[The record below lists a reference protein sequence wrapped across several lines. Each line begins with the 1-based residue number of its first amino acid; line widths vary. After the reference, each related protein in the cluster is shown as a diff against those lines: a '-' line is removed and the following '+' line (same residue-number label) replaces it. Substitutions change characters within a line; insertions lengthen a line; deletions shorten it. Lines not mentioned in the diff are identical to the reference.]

1 MQNKTARHGGLAW
14 LFAVTCTVSAYGEEP
29 IAVRSRVFDIDY
41 AVQDEALPL
50 ESVELWYTPDDGRT
64 WHQYGRDEDRRSPVS
79 FDAPSEGGYG
89 FYLVMANTAGA
100 SSGPPVAGTRPHVR
114 AFIDFT
120 PPVVQMHPPR
130 QTTVLGSR
138 VVQLRWTVIDAHL
151 RDRPIELSYRLGSDG
166 EWRRISGVLPNTGL
180 YDWRIPDELTG
191 SVVFKVTAVDRGG
204 HRVDSESSMLAI
216 ATERAAALA
225 ADRSD
230 AAVLQTSPRTS
241 TPDAAVH
248 RAQRL
253 YEEGLT
259 LREQGD
265 FRHAIARL
273 RQSARLNPSH
283 TGAFLEMAK
292 MLYSLGELD
301 HALDA
306 FNIVLEREP
315 GRRAA
320 LHGAAKIHRR
330 RNQLDRAAGLLRR
343 ILRDNPNDA
352 ETWMY
357 LGDIAVYQG
366 DELLAR
372 QWYTRAGKVD
382 GTAPEIV
389 AQTRKRLALMDEV
402 SRTRD

>member
-1 MQNKTARHGGLAW
+1 M
-14 LFAVTCTVSAYGEEP
+14 FAVTCTAFAYGNEP
-29 IAVRSRVFDIDY
+29 VAVPSRVFDIDY
-41 AVQDEALPL
+41 VVQEEALPL

-64 WHQYGRDEDRRSPVS
+64 WHHYGRDEDGRSPVS

-89 FYLVMANTAGA
+89 FYLVIANSAGA
-100 SSGPPVAGTRPHVR
+100 SSAPPVAGTMPHVR

-130 QTTVLGSR
+130 QTTVLGAR

-151 RDRPIELSYRLGSDG
+151 RDRPIDLQYRLGSDG
-166 EWRRISGVLPNTGL
+166 AWKVISGALPNTGL

-204 HRVDSESSMLAI
+204 HRVGSEGSPLAI
-216 ATERAAALA
+216 AAERATSLA
-225 ADRSD
+225 TDRSGV
-230 AAVLQTSPRTS
+230 AVGLSSPRHS
-241 TPDAAVH
+241 TPDAAVQ

-253 YEEGLT
+253 YEEGMT

-273 RQSARLNPSH
+273 RRAARLNPSH
-283 TGAFLEMAK
+283 TGAFVEMAG

-301 HALDA
+301 HALEA
-306 FNIVLEREP
+306 FNIVLGREP

-320 LHGAAKIHRR
+320 LQGAAKIHRR
-330 RNQLDRAAGLLRR
+330 RNELDRAAGLLRR

-352 ETWMY
+352 ETWMN

-382 GTAPEIV
+382 ETATEIV
-389 AQTRKRLALMDEV
+389 AQARKRLALMDEV